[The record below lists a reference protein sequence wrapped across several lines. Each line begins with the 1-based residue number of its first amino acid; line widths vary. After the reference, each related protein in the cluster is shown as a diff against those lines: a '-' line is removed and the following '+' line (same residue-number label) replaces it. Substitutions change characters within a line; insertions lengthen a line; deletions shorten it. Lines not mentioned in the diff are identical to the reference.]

1 MEKNIIKAQIV
12 RHGEVILKPST
23 LPKEAELVKETK
35 KHIVAHS
42 ETGHHHVLE
51 SIDNYE
57 VFTSNGETYI
67 KLGTVGT
74 LFHEKSGKD
83 VHTPHTIQPS
93 VYKVVIKQ
101 SYNYFAKK
109 MAKVRD

>member
-1 MEKNIIKAQIV
+1 MKPQIV
-12 RHGEVILKPST
+12 RHGEVLLKPSE
-23 LPKEAELVKETK
+23 LPQDAKLVKETNK
-35 KHIVAHS
+35 YIVAHS

-57 VFTSNGETYI
+57 VFTSNGDTYI

-83 VHTPHTIQPS
+83 VHTPHKIQPS

-101 SYNYFAKK
+101 AYDYFTKR
-109 MAKVRD
+109 MQNVRD

>member
-1 MEKNIIKAQIV
+1 MSKSQIV
-12 RHGEVILKPST
+12 RHGEVILKPAN
-23 LPKEAELVKETK
+23 LPKEAELVKTTK
-35 KHIVAHS
+35 KYVVAHS

-57 VFTSNGETYI
+57 VFTSNGDTYI

-74 LFHEKSGKD
+74 LFHEKSGND
-83 VHTPHTIQPS
+83 VHTPHQIQPS

-101 SYNYFAKK
+101 AYDYFEKK
-109 MAKVRD
+109 MSQVRD